1 MQGEARRGGNLQGTE
16 HITRS
21 LHVQVYCLA
30 CTRTG
35 HVPTYLYE
43 LWDRSGPGSRYGANM
58 VHGGL
63 YEHGVAI
70 ATPAYAYTHVHLIPA
85 CVHVYGMYLL
95 CKCCMELKLKIPR
108 RRCLLLLL
116 PCMPLRAPLTRA
128 STLYSL
134 SVYSMQMRAG
144 KRAAHRKKSFSSLVS
159 ALICVPP
166 LQSLE
171 AQVVAAI
178 DI

>member
-1 MQGEARRGGNLQGTE
+1 MYKYTVLPARVRGMYLHTCTSSGT
-16 HITRS
+16 
-21 LHVQVYCLA
+21 
-30 CTRTG
+30 
-35 HVPTYLYE
+35 
-43 LWDRSGPGSRYGANM
+43 DRDPGVATEQIWCM
-58 VHGGL
+58 GL

-95 CKCCMELKLKIPR
+95 YKCCMELKLKIPR

-144 KRAAHRKKSFSSLVS
+144 KRAAHGEKSFASLVS